1 MRSFLDALLCGDYLQ
16 KIKEEGGNKRRRGG
30 DDGEEEIQKYV
41 GSSKNGK
48 FSKKTK
54 RK

>member
-1 MRSFLDALLCGDYLQ
+1 MANLIWDNLQ

-30 DDGEEEIQKYV
+30 DDDEEEIQKYI
-41 GSSKNGK
+41 GSNKNGK
-48 FSKKTK
+48 SSNGKSSKKTK